1 MGAIF
6 AKGIVS
12 QVLLVLS
19 RRRNNSELLN
29 PTCDYIK
36 KTGSGNFFNRLNSVL
51 PMESGG
57 KNDEKKRS
65 TRGEATRYPSISAF
79 LISQINVIVLKKRT
93 RVPVSDQCH
102 LLIGG
107 V

>member
-1 MGAIF
+1 
-6 AKGIVS
+6 
-12 QVLLVLS
+12 
-19 RRRNNSELLN
+19 
-29 PTCDYIK
+29 
-36 KTGSGNFFNRLNSVL
+36 
-51 PMESGG
+51 MESGG

-79 LISQINVIVLKKRT
+79 LISQINVIVLKKRK